1 MNLTYTVV
9 LRKTADTSIFV
20 RTVMSTDR
28 DGKTAEARAVAAV
41 IALAGEGYVAQSIN
55 LQPVDIDLT

>member
-9 LRKTADTSIFV
+9 LRKAADTSIFV